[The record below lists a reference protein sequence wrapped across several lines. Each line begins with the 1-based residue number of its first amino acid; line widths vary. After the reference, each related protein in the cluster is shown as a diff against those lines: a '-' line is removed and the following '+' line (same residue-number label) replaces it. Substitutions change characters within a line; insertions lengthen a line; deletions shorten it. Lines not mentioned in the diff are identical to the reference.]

1 MPDSPSSETLPDLT
15 LAECCQR
22 WGVSSR
28 NAIKARAAALGVE
41 LRRESSTRTVWPAEH
56 MALGDELAEHLKKP
70 GATLGNFRKSTFK
83 DTSNQSADIR
93 NGCLA
98 CLVIAV
104 TFFLFGSCTVAYFS
118 SNNKI
123 RVRPKTDSPP
133 AFVSP
138 PQSSPVLVT
147 PSQPSESAFTP
158 GVEGRGP
165 DEVCN
170 STSEACRKWTEMAQ
184 MCEAN
189 MAARESG
196 YMGEL
201 QPYCSNMESFREK
214 VTGILDSSSPG
225 AYDF

>member
-1 MPDSPSSETLPDLT
+1 MADPAPSEALEALPDLT
-15 LAECCQR
+15 LADCCQR
-22 WGVSSR
+22 WEVSSR
-28 NAIKARAAALGVE
+28 NAIKARAKALGVE

-56 MALGDELAEHLKKP
+56 LTLGDELAKHLKKP
-70 GATLGNFRKSTFK
+70 GGTLANFRKLTLQN
-83 DTSNQSADIR
+83 TSKEPADIKDAFI
-93 NGCLA
+93 GCLA
-98 CLVIAV
+98 LIAL
-104 TFFLFGSCTVAYFS
+104 FFFVGCTAFIFS
-118 SNNKI
+118 NFSK
-123 RVRPKTDSPP
+123 KTVEEKKNIQTSPP
-133 AFVSP
+133 ISSPALVTP
-138 PQSSPVLVT
+138 PQSP
-147 PSQPSESAFTP
+147 ESAFIP
-158 GVEGRGP
+158 GVEGRSP

-170 STSEACRKWTEMAQ
+170 STSEACKKWTKMAK